1 MELKRPVKTK
11 MQNENYRKMRFLIF
25 PKYYIFGIIKKKKK
39 PYTTDLTLK

>member
-25 PKYYIFGIIKKKKK
+25 PKFYIFGIIKKKI